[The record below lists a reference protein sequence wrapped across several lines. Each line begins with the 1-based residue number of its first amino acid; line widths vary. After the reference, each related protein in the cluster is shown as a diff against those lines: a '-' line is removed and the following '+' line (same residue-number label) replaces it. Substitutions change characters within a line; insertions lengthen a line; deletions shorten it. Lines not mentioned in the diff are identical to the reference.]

1 MQRVDI
7 YSSFVTQVDSRGR
20 IIAAAKHEL
29 HEVGILGLRVQEVAK
44 LAETSVS
51 LIYKYFEDRDGL
63 LAVVLGDMHDER
75 IDNWENMFAHALLDD
90 APSGEFSVEDLLSNL
105 PMPNSTYFLALGMD
119 RVQMLAALNSNP
131 KLRERIEQT
140 TQRLFRLT
148 LKVVSNA
155 NPNEKK
161 NESNDRVTA
170 LLISSLNLIF
180 INNDLLGDH
189 RITDEE
195 YTAFLKSI
203 FGKRKEK

>member
-1 MQRVDI
+1 MKTPEAQL
-7 YSSFVTQVDSRGR
+7 SRSR
-20 IIAAAKHEL
+20 IIEAAKHEL

-75 IDNWENMFAHALLDD
+75 IDNWEKMFAHALLDD
-90 APSGEFSVEDLLSNL
+90 APRGEFSVEDLLSNL
-105 PMPNSTYFLALGMD
+105 PMPNSKYFLDLGMD
-119 RVQMLAALNSNP
+119 RAQMLAALNSNP

-140 TQRLFRLT
+140 TQRLFTLT

-155 NPNEKK
+155 DISGKE
-161 NESNDRVTA
+161 NDSFNRVTSLA
-170 LLISSLNLIF
+170 ISSLNLIF

-195 YTAFLKSI
+195 YTSFLKAI
-203 FGKRKEK
+203 FRDRKEK

>member
-1 MQRVDI
+1 MTTTETPNARE
-7 YSSFVTQVDSRGR
+7 R

-75 IDNWENMFAHALLDD
+75 IDNWEKMFAHALLDD
-90 APSGEFSVEDLLSNL
+90 APRGEFSVEDLLSNL
-105 PMPNSTYFLALGMD
+105 PMPNSEYFLALGMD
-119 RVQMLAALNSNP
+119 RAQMLAALNSNP

-140 TQRLFRLT
+140 TQRLFTLT

-155 NPNEKK
+155 DISGKE
-161 NESNDRVTA
+161 NDSFNRVTA
-170 LLISSLNLIF
+170 LVISSLNLIF
-180 INNDLLGDH
+180 INNDLLGEQ
-189 RITDEE
+189 RVTDDE
-195 YTAFLKSI
+195 YTAFLKAI
-203 FGKRKEK
+203 FRNRKEK

>member
-1 MQRVDI
+1 M
-7 YSSFVTQVDSRGR
+7 TQVDSRAR
-20 IIAAAKHEL
+20 IIAAAKREL

-63 LAVVLGDMHDER
+63 LAVV
-75 IDNWENMFAHALLDD
+75 
-90 APSGEFSVEDLLSNL
+90 DLLSNL
-105 PMPNSTYFLALGMD
+105 PMPNSTYFLALGSD

-140 TQRLFRLT
+140 TQRLFTLT

-155 NPNEKK
+155 NPSEKK

-170 LLISSLNLIF
+170 LIISSLNLIF

-195 YTAFLKSI
+195 YTTFLKMI
-203 FGKRKEK
+203 FRNRKEK

>member
-1 MQRVDI
+1 M
-7 YSSFVTQVDSRGR
+7 TQVDSRAR
-20 IIAAAKHEL
+20 IIAAAKREL

-75 IDNWENMFAHALLDD
+75 IDNWEKMFAHALSDD

-105 PMPNSTYFLALGMD
+105 PMPNSTYFLALGSD

-140 TQRLFRLT
+140 TQRLFGLT
-148 LKVVSNA
+148 LKVVNNA
-155 NPNEKK
+155 DISGKE
-161 NESNDRVTA
+161 NESFNRVTA
-170 LLISSLNLIF
+170 LVISSLNLIF
-180 INNDLLGDH
+180 INNDLLGEH
-189 RITDEE
+189 RVTDEE
-195 YTAFLKSI
+195 YTAFLKAI
-203 FGKRKEK
+203 FRNRKEK

>member
-1 MQRVDI
+1 MEN
-7 YSSFVTQVDSRGR
+7 SNSRER

-29 HEVGILGLRVQEVAK
+29 HEVGILGLRVQDVAK
-44 LAETSVS
+44 RANTSVS
-51 LIYKYFEDRDGL
+51 LIYKYFDDRDGL
-63 LAVVLGDMHDER
+63 LAQVLGDMHDER
-75 IDNWENMFAHALLDD
+75 IDNWENIFAHALQDD
-90 APSGEFSVEDLLSNL
+90 APRGEFSVEDLLSKL
-105 PMPNSTYFLALGMD
+105 PMPNSQYFLALGQD
-119 RVQMLAALNSNP
+119 RAQMLAALNSNP

-161 NESNDRVTA
+161 NNSNDRVTA

>member
-1 MQRVDI
+1 LQRVDI
-7 YSSFVTQVDSRGR
+7 YSGFMTQVDSRAR
-20 IIAAAKHEL
+20 IIVAAKREL
-29 HEVGILGLRVQEVAK
+29 QEVGILGLRVQEVAK

-75 IDNWENMFAHALLDD
+75 IDNWEKMFSHALSDSMPRGD
-90 APSGEFSVEDLLSNL
+90 FSVENLLSEL
-105 PMPNSTYFLALGMD
+105 PMPNSTYFLALGMG

-148 LKVVSNA
+148 LKIVNNA
-155 NPNEKK
+155 NPSEKK
-161 NESNDRVTA
+161 NDSNDRVTA

-195 YTAFLKSI
+195 YKAFLKAVFRI
-203 FGKRKEK
+203 R

>member
-1 MQRVDI
+1 MEN
-7 YSSFVTQVDSRGR
+7 SNSRER

-29 HEVGILGLRVQEVAK
+29 HEVGILGLRVQDVAK
-44 LAETSVS
+44 RANTSVS
-51 LIYKYFEDRDGL
+51 LIYKYFDDRDGL
-63 LAVVLGDMHDER
+63 LAQVLGDMHDER

-90 APSGEFSVEDLLSNL
+90 APHGEFSVEDLLSKL
-105 PMPNSTYFLALGMD
+105 PMPNSQYFLALGQD
-119 RVQMLAALNSNP
+119 RAQMLAALNSSP

-161 NESNDRVTA
+161 NNSNDRVTA

>member
-1 MQRVDI
+1 MTTTETPNARE
-7 YSSFVTQVDSRGR
+7 R

-75 IDNWENMFAHALLDD
+75 IDNWEKMFAHALSDTM
-90 APSGEFSVEDLLSNL
+90 PRGEFSVENLLSEL
-105 PMPNSTYFLALGMD
+105 PMPNSSYFLALGMD
-119 RVQMLAALNSNP
+119 RAQMLAALSSNP

-140 TQRLFRLT
+140 TQRLFPLT

-155 NPNEKK
+155 DITGKE
-161 NESNDRVTA
+161 NDSFNRVTA
-170 LLISSLNLIF
+170 LVISSLNLIF

-189 RITDEE
+189 RVTDEE
-195 YTAFLKSI
+195 YTTFLKAI
-203 FGKRKEK
+203 FRNRNEK

>member
-1 MQRVDI
+1 M
-7 YSSFVTQVDSRGR
+7 TQVDSRAR
-20 IIAAAKHEL
+20 IIAAAKREL

-75 IDNWENMFAHALLDD
+75 IDNWEKMFAHALSDD

-119 RVQMLAALNSNP
+119 RVQMLAALSSNP

-140 TQRLFRLT
+140 TQRLFTLT

-155 NPNEKK
+155 NPSEKK

-170 LLISSLNLIF
+170 LIISSLNLIF

-195 YTAFLKSI
+195 YTTFLKMI
-203 FGKRKEK
+203 FRNRKEK

>member
-1 MQRVDI
+1 M
-7 YSSFVTQVDSRGR
+7 TQVDSRAR

-75 IDNWENMFAHALLDD
+75 IDNWEKMFAHALLDD
-90 APSGEFSVEDLLSNL
+90 APRGEFSVEDVLDNL
-105 PMPNSTYFLALGMD
+105 PKPNSEYFLALGMD
-119 RVQMLAALNSNP
+119 RAQMLAALNSNP

-140 TQRLFRLT
+140 TQRLFTLT

-155 NPNEKK
+155 DITVKE
-161 NESNDRVTA
+161 NDSFNRVTA
-170 LLISSLNLIF
+170 LVISSLNLIF
-180 INNDLLGDH
+180 INNDLLGEQ
-189 RITDEE
+189 RVTDDE
-195 YTAFLKSI
+195 YTAFLKAI
-203 FGKRKEK
+203 FRNRKEK